1 MIVID
6 KPKGWTSFQVV
17 AYARQMLA
25 VKKAGHGG
33 TLDPLATGVLPIYL
47 NEGTKLVPFNING
60 EKEYIATIKLGQETD
75 TGDAEGKITTERA
88 DLVIKKEEVERVL
101 ENFRG
106 RIRQTPPFYSAIK
119 QGGVPLYRR
128 ARLGEAPFLPEREVE
143 IYKLTLQKFS
153 FPTITLEVTC
163 SRGTYIRAL
172 AADIGRALGCG
183 AHLVELRRLRS
194 GRFTIDQALSI
205 EEFKL
210 LAKDGT
216 ISERIIPLAAG
227 LDYAEKIVVAEETAR
242 KVRQGQLI
250 YLADL
255 PATKFPWW
263 PKGERILLLQEPE
276 KPLAIAQ
283 TLIDIDKEGE
293 KLSINR
299 PLLRVQRV
307 FNI

>member
-17 AYARQMLA
+17 AYVRQMLG

-47 NEGTKLVPFNING
+47 NEGTKLVAFNING
-60 EKEYIATIKLGQETD
+60 EKEYLATIRLGQETD
-75 TGDAEGKITTERA
+75 TGDAEGKVIAERA
-88 DLVIKKEEVERVL
+88 NLVIKKEEVERVL
-101 ENFRG
+101 EKFRG

-119 QGGVPLYRR
+119 QGGIPLYRR
-128 ARLGEAPFLPEREVE
+128 VRCGEKPFLPEREVE
-143 IYKLTLQKFS
+143 IYKLTLQNFS
-153 FPTITLEVTC
+153 FPTITLEVSC

-183 AHLVELRRLRS
+183 AHLLELRRLRS
-194 GRFTIDQALSI
+194 GKFTIDQAFSI
-205 EEFKL
+205 EEFKQ

-216 ISERIIPLAAG
+216 ITEKIIPLAAG
-227 LDYAEKIVVAEETAR
+227 LDYAGRIVVAEETAR

-255 PATKFPWW
+255 PAANFPWW
-263 PKGERILLLQEPE
+263 QKGERILLFQEPE
-276 KPLAIAQ
+276 KLLAIAQ
-283 TLIDIDKEGE
+283 IIIDKEGE
-293 KLSINR
+293 KLPINR
-299 PLLRVQRV
+299 PLLRIQRV

>member
-17 AYARQMLA
+17 AYVRQMLA

-60 EKEYIATIKLGQETD
+60 KKEYLATIRLGQETD
-75 TGDAEGKITTERA
+75 TLDAEGKITAERVN
-88 DLVIKKEEVERVL
+88 LEIRQEEVEKVL
-101 ENFRG
+101 ESFRG

-119 QGGVPLYRR
+119 QSGVPLYRL
-128 ARLGEAPFLPEREVE
+128 ARSGKKPLLPEREVE
-143 IYKLTLQKFS
+143 IYKLTLQKFY
-153 FPTITLEVTC
+153 FPTFTLEVTC

-172 AADIGRALGCG
+172 AADIGKALGCG
-183 AHLVELRRLRS
+183 AHLVDLRRLRS
-194 GRFTIDQALSI
+194 GIFTIDQALSI
-205 EEFKL
+205 EEFKE

-216 ISERIIPLAAG
+216 ISEKIIPLAAG
-227 LDYAEKIVVAEETAR
+227 LDYAGKIVVSGETAR
-242 KVRQGQLI
+242 KVRQGRLI

-255 PATKFPWW
+255 PAADLSWW
-263 PKGERILLLQEPE
+263 PKGETILLFQEPE
-276 KPLAIAQ
+276 KLLAIAQ
-283 TLIDIDKEGE
+283 TLVDKEGE
-293 KLSINR
+293 KLPFNC
-299 PLLRVQRV
+299 PLLRIQRV